1 MPYDANKP
9 GVSLKAD
16 EGKCAFIT
24 NEVESTFLRLPFV
37 KPYRETGVSRVDS
50 FTVTVAIPL
59 SYEKSK
65 SKKYPVVILSS
76 GPNFMGSA
84 IEMMRGI
91 AGTKEVEECIV
102 IDHHD
107 PLLSAEDAQLQAA
120 RVESIITWC
129 RSKFRVKG
137 GEVALLLTRHNAPS
151 ISALMS
157 KVESLADRIIIADV
171 ALESSDWIK
180 HCAVQRNERP
190 RIAWSTRQN
199 LSGSTLNGIAYNSIA
214 ETSDEGCVI
223 PALIHGVRTFWST
236 GHAYGQEMM
245 SLKAPLVSAMLTRAV
260 PFIRIAK
267 KLSGEGKQVV
277 GASNR
282 HVFRSEIMDRNFEIF
297 VSLPAKPLEDGK
309 VYPAVFALDANTT
322 WSCVMETAT
331 RMSAA
336 NEIADVITIGI
347 GVPRSEGDISF
358 GLRRFEELSPPV
370 TEAAFANPLG
380 RFFLSIF
387 AMFGKN
393 ARDHFG
399 LAPKFHCFVSQELL
413 PALASTLPMDFSRLY
428 LVGHSAAGTY
438 IGYEAAQA
446 TTPFKAFG
454 AFSPGVAISDS
465 WMLKRDGGLAKTGK
479 ARDILVTIG
488 GDEKANAFNT
498 LAGIPQSEQYASE
511 VKGDIACSVE
521 YICLDNETHSSVFPR
536 TLALFLGRM
545 FGNQQT
551 GPRHV

>member
-9 GVSLKAD
+9 GVLLKAD
-16 EGKCAFIT
+16 EGKGAFIT

-37 KPYRETGVSRVDS
+37 KPYRETGASRGDS
-50 FTVTVAIPL
+50 FTVAVAIPL

-65 SKKYPVVILSS
+65 SKKYPVVIISS
-76 GPNFMGSA
+76 GPNLMGSA
-84 IEMMRGI
+84 IEMTRGI

-102 IDHHD
+102 IDHYD
-107 PLLSAEDAQLQAA
+107 PLLSAEEAQLQAA
-120 RVESIITWC
+120 RMESIIAWC
-129 RSKFRVKG
+129 RSKFRVKS
-137 GEVALLLTRHNAPS
+137 GEVALLLTKHNAPS

-157 KVESLADRIIIADV
+157 KAEPLADRIIIADV
-171 ALESSDWIK
+171 AVESSDWIK
-180 HCAVQRNERP
+180 RCAVQRNGRP
-190 RIAWSTRQN
+190 RIAWSTRQHMPGPT
-199 LSGSTLNGIAYNSIA
+199 SNGISYNRLDEA
-214 ETSDEGCVI
+214 SDEGCVI

-245 SLKAPLVSAMLTRAV
+245 SLKGPLVSAMLTRAV

-267 KLSGEGKQVV
+267 KLSGEAKPVI

-282 HVFRSEIMDRNFEIF
+282 HVFRSKIMDRNFEIF
-297 VSLPAKPLEDGK
+297 VSLPAKPLQDGK

-322 WSCVMETAT
+322 WSCVMETAS

-336 NEIADVITIGI
+336 NEIKDVITIGI

-370 TEAAFANPLG
+370 TEAAFVNPLG

-387 AMFGKN
+387 AMFGRN

-399 LAPKFHCFVSQELL
+399 LAPEFHRFLSQELL
-413 PALASTLPMDFSRLY
+413 PTLAPMLPMDSSRLY
-428 LVGHSAAGTY
+428 LLGHSAAGTY
-438 IGYEAAQA
+438 IGFEAAQA
-446 TTPFKAFG
+446 STPFKAFG

-465 WMLKRDGGLAKTGK
+465 WMLKHDGGLAKTGK

-488 GDEKANAFNT
+488 GDEKTNAFNT

-511 VKGDIACSVE
+511 VKADIACSVE
-521 YICLDNETHSSVFPR
+521 YMCLDNETHSSVFPR
-536 TLALFLGRM
+536 TLALFLSRM
-545 FGNQQT
+545 FGNQQA
-551 GPRHV
+551 GICHV